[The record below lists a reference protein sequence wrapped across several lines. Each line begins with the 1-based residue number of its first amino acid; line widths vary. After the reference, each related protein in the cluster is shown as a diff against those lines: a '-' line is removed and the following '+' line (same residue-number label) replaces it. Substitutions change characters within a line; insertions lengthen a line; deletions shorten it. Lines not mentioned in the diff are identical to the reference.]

1 MDVNNAIEI
10 INNTCKRYNKD
21 IKEVCYTDKIIEVK
35 FDKGNNLTI
44 FYKYMIDKDIE
55 KLVKEACTFKGLTK

>member
-10 INNTCKRYNKD
+10 VNNTFKRFNKD
-21 IKEVCYTDKIIEVK
+21 IEEICYTDKIIEVK

-44 FYKYMIDKDIE
+44 FYKFMIDKDIE
-55 KLVKEACTFKGLTK
+55 KLVSEACLFEG